1 MSALTL
7 LSALLADR
15 LFGEVS
21 RGHPLVAFGR
31 YVVWLERGLN
41 KSPWQRLR
49 GVLAVLAALL
59 PPLLLLYLLQG
70 VLAEWSLALI
80 ALDIAVLYF
89 AIGRRSLR
97 EHALAVRDTL
107 LTGDLV
113 GAREATGRIVS
124 RDTEQSSEQELV
136 TAVVETSLENTNDAI
151 FASLVWYVLGGSAGV
166 VLHRCS
172 NTLDAM
178 WGYRTERF
186 NLFGRCAARLDDVL
200 GFLPAQLLS
209 ALYVICAE
217 SGLRITAARV
227 WFAQGWRWKS
237 INAGSVMASGAAALG
252 IQLGGSACY
261 NGQRSERPSLGEGRE
276 PSLGDIDACF
286 ALQNR
291 VVCVF
296 LISLFI
302 LGVA

>member
-1 MSALTL
+1 MLL
-7 LSALLADR
+7 VILSALLLDAW
-15 LFGEVS
+15 LGEV
-21 RGHPLVAFGR
+21 RHGHPLVAFGNLAAA
-31 YVVWLERGLN
+31 LERRFNTGGVRL
-41 KSPWQRLR
+41 LR
-49 GVLAVLAALL
+49 GLLALVLALAM
-59 PPLLLLYLLQG
+59 PLLLLWLLQRLLG
-70 VLAEWSLALI
+70 QPVLLLFL
-80 ALDIAVLYF
+80 LDCAVLYF

-97 EHALAVRDTL
+97 EHALAVRDPL
-107 LTGDLV
+107 LNGDLAR
-113 GAREATGRIVS
+113 AREATGRIVS
-124 RDTEQSSEQELV
+124 RDTEQASEQELV
-136 TAVVETSLENTNDAI
+136 TAVVETSLENTNDAV
-151 FASLVWYVLGGSAGV
+151 FASLIWYVLGGSLGV

-186 NLFGRCAARLDDVL
+186 NLFGRCAARLDDIL
-200 GFLPAQLLS
+200 GFIPAQLLS
-209 ALYVICAE
+209 ALYVVCAQ
-217 SGLRITAARV
+217 SGLRITAARL

-252 IQLGGSACY
+252 IRLGGSACY
-261 NGQRSERPSLGEGRE
+261 NGQRSERPPLGEGRE

>member
-1 MSALTL
+1 ML
-7 LSALLADR
+7 LVIVGALLLDAC
-15 LFGEVS
+15 FGEV
-21 RGHPLVAFGR
+21 RRAHPLVVFGNLAAT
-31 YVVWLERGLN
+31 LERGLN
-41 KSPWQRLR
+41 AGRARLLR
-49 GVLAVLAALL
+49 GLLALGLALAI
-59 PPLLLLYLLQG
+59 PLILICLLQG
-70 VLAEWSLALI
+70 LLGQSVLLLV
-80 ALDIAVLYF
+80 LFDCAVLYF

-97 EHALAVRDTL
+97 EHALAVRDPL
-107 LTGDLV
+107 LTGDLAR
-113 GAREATGRIVS
+113 AREATGRIVS
-124 RDTEQSSEQELV
+124 RDTEQASEQELV
-136 TAVVETSLENTNDAI
+136 TAVVETSLENTNDAV
-151 FASLVWYVLGGSAGV
+151 FASLVWYVLGGSLGV

-186 NLFGRCAARLDDVL
+186 NLFGRGAARLDDVL

-209 ALYVICAE
+209 ALYVVCAQ

-261 NGQRSERPSLGEGRE
+261 NGQRSERPPLGEGRK

-296 LISLFI
+296 MISLFI

>member
-1 MSALTL
+1 MVIV
-7 LSALLADR
+7 SALLLDAC
-15 LFGEVS
+15 LGEV
-21 RGHPLVAFGR
+21 RRAHPLVAFGNL
-31 YVVWLERGLN
+31 VAALERRLN
-41 KSPWQRLR
+41 TGGARLLK
-49 GVLAVLAALL
+49 GALALVLALAM
-59 PPLLLLYLLQG
+59 PLFLICLLQG
-70 VLAEWSLALI
+70 LLEQSLLMMLL
-80 ALDIAVLYF
+80 LDGVILYF

-97 EHALAVRDTL
+97 EHALAVCDPL
-107 LTGDLV
+107 LTGDLAA
-113 GAREATGRIVS
+113 AREATGRIVS
-124 RDTEQSSEQELV
+124 RDTTQASEQELV
-136 TAVVETSLENTNDAI
+136 TAVVETSLENTNDAV
-151 FASLVWYVLGGSAGV
+151 FASQVWYVLGGSVGV

-209 ALYVICAE
+209 ALYAVCAP
-217 SGLRITAARV
+217 SALRIAAARAWV
-227 WFAQGWRWKS
+227 GQGWRWKS

-252 IQLGGSACY
+252 IQLGGSAWY
-261 NGQRSERPSLGEGRE
+261 NGQRSERPPLGEGRE

-296 LISLFI
+296 LVSLFI